1 MTPSTS
7 EFKALNIQEV
17 FVLALERELDDAIK
31 DTLSRKVPSRFR
43 ELLTQMISFQ
53 NECKAF
59 RESVRTTLKLIMS
72 NLRETDTTLSDC
84 YGFIAWKQL
93 FAPAAESTELATAVA
108 LSHHTKVVSEMV
120 WSVLSEEQQ
129 PMISTAPANAT
140 SRKAFTAPTTLSAN
154 EVKAYADQWE
164 SVPQPAL
171 LRDVT
176 RLPAF
181 HYPPLVEDDEEYD
194 ARPQECPC
202 ANVEECDTRLQEY
215 MASLEE
221 DDRTERKVCSCS
233 NITSLRIDWHRDH
246 RPRRRLSRARN

>member
-7 EFKALNIQEV
+7 EFKPLNIQEV
-17 FVLALERELDDAIK
+17 FVLALERELEDAIK
-31 DTLSRKVPSRFR
+31 DALSRKVPSRFR
-43 ELLTQMISFQ
+43 GLLTQMISFQ

-59 RESVRTTLKLIMS
+59 RESVRTTLKLIMG

-129 PMISTAPANAT
+129 PVISTAPANAT
-140 SRKAFTAPTTLSAN
+140 SRKAFTAPTMMSER
-154 EVKAYADQWE
+154 EVKSYADQWE
-164 SVPQPAL
+164 NVSQPAL

-176 RLPAF
+176 RHPAF
-181 HYPPLVEDDEEYD
+181 HYPPLEEDDEEYD
-194 ARPQECPC
+194 AVEAKYTAEPTGFTTCQSGQGSQAEEALEPREELTAPGSTVPPC
-202 ANVEECDTRLQEY
+202 EGTQCLPTDSHQ
-215 MASLEE
+215 S
-221 DDRTERKVCSCS
+221 S
-233 NITSLRIDWHRDH
+233 
-246 RPRRRLSRARN
+246 